1 MNFRTL
7 IVWIGVIGVLGV
19 AHGASAQSLTLR
31 IENGLVTLDANNVTV
46 DEILARWTAAT
57 GLNVVSKSGI
67 GSEVPVT
74 IQLSGVSERD
84 ALRTVLRDLSGYIM
98 GERRDPDTG
107 AVTIDRLLILPESGA
122 QTTAGVSGAAPGFRR
137 NPFPR
142 TAPLP
147 LSEPPT
153 DDGPAAP
160 TGLDDAVELAPAADG
175 RSTGAGRLIESVL
188 SGDPEEDD
196 GPSDDPAEMPPG
208 PAAPNPFGSFRGA
221 TRPGQITPVSPAGP
235 VTGPAPTPAP

>member
-7 IVWIGVIGVLGV
+7 IVGIGVTSVLGAANGV
-19 AHGASAQSLTLR
+19 SAQSLTLR

-57 GLNVVSKSGI
+57 GLTVVSKSGI
-67 GSEVPVT
+67 GSEAPVT

-107 AVTIDRLLILPESGA
+107 VVTIDRLLILPESGA
-122 QTTAGVSGAAPGFRR
+122 QTASAGVSGTAPGFRR

-142 TAPLP
+142 TAPAP
-147 LSEPPT
+147 EPSIDEVP
-153 DDGPAAP
+153 GGP
-160 TGLDDAVELAPAADG
+160 TGLDDAVELAPTAGSG
-175 RSTGAGRLIESVL
+175 RSTGAGRLLESVL
-188 SGDPEEDD
+188 SGDPEDD
-196 GPSDDPAEMPPG
+196 EPSDDPAEMPA
-208 PAAPNPFGSFRGA
+208 AAPNPFGSFRGA
-221 TRPGQITPVSPAGP
+221 ARPGQITPVSPAGP
-235 VTGPAPTPAP
+235 VTGPAHTPAP